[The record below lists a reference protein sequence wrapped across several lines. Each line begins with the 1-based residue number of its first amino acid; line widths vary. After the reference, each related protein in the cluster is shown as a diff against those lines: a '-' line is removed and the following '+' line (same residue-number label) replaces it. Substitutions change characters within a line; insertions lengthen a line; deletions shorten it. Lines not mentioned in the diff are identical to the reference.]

1 MSRDVQQGELVVD
14 TLAIA
19 NLEQESIDIQ
29 ALTSNITIFEAID
42 KPFLSGRLTLVDGL
56 KKKLCCVKKYI
67 SMDTQNVVNYKLII
81 YKMII

>member
-42 KPFLSGRLTLVDGL
+42 KLFIRSFNIG
-56 KKKLCCVKKYI
+56 
-67 SMDTQNVVNYKLII
+67 
-81 YKMII
+81 